1 MKICFVCSGNA
12 CRSPFAE
19 TVLKKMLADKGI
31 ENVEV
36 CSVGTLN
43 LNHAERDPEMVRIA
57 AEFGYDMEGT
67 TTYMG
72 EVDYSDVDIILT
84 MSKLHRDK
92 LTCEVPYAKWS
103 CIMPF
108 CEYAGLEYDEVPDPH
123 YQTDTVY
130 RKAASMIIEGCE
142 KIICRIAGLTTPIK
156 AIGDFDCGK
165 SSGIVNELCKDILKD
180 I

>member
-1 MKICFVCSGNA
+1 MNICFVCSGNA

-19 TVLKKMLADKGI
+19 AVLKKILADKGI
-31 ENVEV
+31 ENVGV

-43 LNHAERDPEMVRIA
+43 LNQAERDPKMVRIA

-72 EVDYSDVDIILT
+72 EVDYSDVDIILS

-92 LTCEVPYAKWS
+92 LTSEVPYAKWG
-103 CIMPF
+103 CIIPF
-108 CEYAGLEYDEVPDPH
+108 CEYAGLEYDDVPDPH
-123 YQTDTVY
+123 CQTEAVY
-130 RKAASMIIEGCE
+130 RKTASMIIEGCE

-156 AIGDFDCGK
+156 AIGDFGCGK
-165 SSGIVNELCKDILKD
+165 SSGIVNKLFKDILKD

>member
-19 TVLKKMLADKGI
+19 TVMKKMLADKGI
-31 ENVEV
+31 KNVGV

-43 LNHAERDPEMVRIA
+43 LNHAERDPEMMRIA
-57 AEFGYDMEGT
+57 ADLGYEMEGT

-72 EVDYSDVDIILT
+72 EFNYSDVDIILT

-92 LTCEVPYAKWS
+92 LTSAVPYAKWG
-103 CIMPF
+103 CIMSF

-123 YQTDTVY
+123 YQTEAVY
-130 RKAASMIIEGCE
+130 RKTASMIIEGCE

-156 AIGDFDCGK
+156 AIGDFGCDK